1 MLPVRWSKVLYD
13 LLSNK
18 KRSVLVVL
26 SIAVGVLSVGL
37 AIGAQ
42 TILGR
47 ELSAGYL
54 ATDPAGAKFIT
65 SSFDDDL
72 VDTIR
77 RVPGVRDAEGRRS
90 LSARFRTGPD
100 EWRSVNLFA
109 IPHFDDMR
117 VNKIHLVQGDWPP
130 RDHEILIE
138 QAALGTARAHVGDEV
153 VIRLAD
159 GKERTL
165 RVVGVA
171 HDQSQEPATFEGSI
185 YGYVTLGT
193 LEWLGEPRDYN
204 ELYITADP
212 QVRDLSEMR
221 QIAAR
226 VRRKIEDSGRVVLA
240 TSVPEPGKLAL
251 QDAVDGIMVVLSTFG
266 IFILILSGF
275 LVVNTLSALLGQ
287 QVRQIGIMKAIGGR
301 TSQIASLYLSMA
313 LVFGLLAV
321 IVGAPLGWLGA
332 RWLAVFVAGII
343 NSDVADLS
351 VSPLVLA
358 LEAGVGL
365 LAPLLAALVPV
376 LAGARVTVRE
386 ALSDNSVSRGQFG
399 SGWIDRRLRSL
410 RGLPSAWLLPLRNAF
425 RSKGRLALT
434 LTTLTLA
441 SAFFVAVISTYA
453 SALRSIDQGFRYWG
467 MDLILVLNRPH
478 RATRLE
484 QAALQV
490 PGVVRA
496 EPSNFVQANRV
507 YADDTEGDVLLMYA
521 FAADTPSVK
530 PDMVEGRWLLTGDEN
545 TIVITNKFLDKEPG
559 VKVGDTI
566 RLKVLGKEMNW
577 QVVGIAHLMMG
588 DGPTVYVNMPYLAGE
603 VGLRERAD
611 WLYVHTAQHDSAS
624 QLSALQELDRQ
635 FKSDGIRIT
644 STMLIADLRTTI
656 RALFDA
662 VVVVLMIMAVLLS
675 IVGGLGLMGIMSLNV
690 LERSREIGVMRAI
703 GASDNALLRVILI
716 EGILIGLVS
725 WLVGCVIAW
734 PLSQALSNA
743 VGMAMIQTPL
753 TFTFSA
759 AGVLIWLALV
769 VVLTSV
775 ASYLPARN
783 ACQITIRETLAYE

>member
-1 MLPVRWSKVLYD
+1 MQVRWYKVLYD

-37 AIGAQ
+37 AVGAQ
-42 TILGR
+42 TILSR
-47 ELSAGYL
+47 ELPAGYL
-54 ATDPAGAKFIT
+54 VTDPAGAKFIT
-65 SSFDDDL
+65 SPFDDDV

-90 LSARFRTGPD
+90 LSARFRTGLD

-138 QAALGTARAHVGDEV
+138 QAAMSTARARIGDEV

-212 QVRDLSEMR
+212 QVHDWDEMR
-221 QIAAR
+221 RIAAR
-226 VRRKIEDSGRVVLA
+226 VRRKVEDSGRVVLA
-240 TSVPEPGKLAL
+240 TSVPEPGKPLL
-251 QDAVDGIMVVLSTFG
+251 EDAVNGIMVVLSTFG

-301 TSQIASLYLSMA
+301 TSQITSLYLGMA
-313 LVFGLLAV
+313 LAFGLLAV
-321 IVGAPLGWLGA
+321 ILGTPLGWLGA
-332 RWLAVFVAGII
+332 RWLAVFIAGII
-343 NSDVADLS
+343 NSDVANLT
-351 VSPLVLA
+351 VSPFVLA

-376 LAGARVTVRE
+376 LGGTRVTVRE

-399 SGWIDRRLRSL
+399 TGWIDRRLRNI
-410 RGLPSAWLLPLRNAF
+410 RGLPSVWQLPLRNAF
-425 RSKGRLALT
+425 RRKGRLLLT

-453 SALRSIDQGFRYWG
+453 SALSSIERGFQYWG
-467 MDLILVLNRPH
+467 MDLVITLNRPH
-478 RATRLE
+478 RIARLE
-484 QAALQV
+484 QSALQV
-490 PGVVRA
+490 PGVVLA
-496 EPSNFVQANRV
+496 EPSNYVVVNRV
-507 YADDTEGDVLLMYA
+507 YADDTEGDMIQMFA
-521 FAADTPSVK
+521 FPADTSSVK
-530 PDMVEGRWLLTGDEN
+530 PDMVDGRWLTSEDEN
-545 TIVITNKFLDKEPG
+545 AVVITNRFLDKDPG
-559 VKVGDTI
+559 VKVGDSI
-566 RLKVLGKEMNW
+566 RLKVLGKEMDW
-577 QVVGIAHLMMG
+577 QVVGIAHLIIAE
-588 DGPTVYVNMPYLAGE
+588 GPTIYVNLPYLASE

-611 WLYVHTAQHDSAS
+611 GLYIHTARHDAAS
-624 QLSALQELDRQ
+624 QLQTLQELDRQ
-635 FKSDGIRIT
+635 FKSEGIRIT
-644 STMLIADLRTTI
+644 STMLIADLRTTM

-662 VVVVLMIMAVLLS
+662 VIMILMIMAVLFS

-703 GASDNALLRVILI
+703 GASDHALLRVILI

-725 WLVGCVIAW
+725 WLAGCALAW
-734 PLSQALSNA
+734 PLSQALCDA
-743 VGMAMIQTPL
+743 VGTAMIETPL

-759 AGVLIWLALV
+759 AGVLVWLALV
-769 VVLTSV
+769 VVLTSI

>member
-1 MLPVRWSKVLYD
+1 MQVRWYKVLYD

-18 KRSVLVVL
+18 KRSALVVL

-37 AIGAQ
+37 ATGAQ
-42 TILGR
+42 TILSR
-47 ELSAGYL
+47 ELPAGYL

-65 SSFDDDL
+65 SPFDDDL

-77 RVPGVRDAEGRRS
+77 RVPRVRDAEGRRS
-90 LSARFRTGPD
+90 LFARFRTGPD

-117 VNKIHLVQGDWPP
+117 VNKIHPVQGNWPP

-138 QAALGTARAHVGDEV
+138 QAALGTARTHVGAEV

-185 YGYVTLGT
+185 YGYVTL
-193 LEWLGEPRDYN
+193 EWLGEPRNYN

-212 QVRDLSEMR
+212 QVRDLAEMR

-266 IFILILSGF
+266 VFILILSGF

-301 TSQIASLYLSMA
+301 TWQIASLYLGMA
-313 LVFGLLAV
+313 LTFGLLGV

-343 NSDVADLS
+343 NNDVADLS
-351 VSPLVLA
+351 ISPFVLA
-358 LEAGVGL
+358 LEVGVGL

-376 LAGARVTVRE
+376 LSGARVTVRE

-399 SGWIDRRLRSL
+399 SGWIDRRLRSI
-410 RGLPSAWLLPLRNAF
+410 RGLPSTWMLPLRNAF
-425 RSKGRLALT
+425 RRKGRLALT

-441 SAFFVAVISTYA
+441 SAFFIAVISTYA
-453 SALRSIDQGFRYWG
+453 SVLRSIDRGFQYWG
-467 MDLILVLNRPH
+467 MDLILTLNRPH
-478 RATRLE
+478 RVARLE
-484 QAALQV
+484 QAAMQV

-496 EPSNFVQANRV
+496 EPSNFVQVNRA
-507 YADDTEGDVLLMYA
+507 YADDTEGDILLMYA
-521 FAADTPSVK
+521 FSADTSSVK
-530 PDMVEGRWLLTGDEN
+530 PDIVEGRWLLPEDAN
-545 TIVITNKFLDKEPG
+545 AIVITNKFLDKEPG

-588 DGPTVYVNMPYLAGE
+588 DGPTVYVNMPYLASA

-611 WLYVHTAQHDSAS
+611 WLYIHTAQHDSAS
-624 QLSALQELDRQ
+624 QLLALQALDQQ
-635 FKSDGIRIT
+635 FKLKGIRIT

-675 IVGGLGLMGIMSLNV
+675 IVGGLGLMGIMSLNA

-703 GASDNALLRVILI
+703 GASDSALLRVILI

-725 WLVGCVIAW
+725 WLVGCVMAW
-734 PLSQALSNA
+734 PLSQVLCDA

-769 VVLTSV
+769 VALTSV
-775 ASYLPARN
+775 ASYFPARN